1 MLKFKGGGG
10 FTLYYEVDKKLEEYL
25 CTERSDAFVVGLV
38 LYAMSRSNNE
48 DPITITCYAPL
59 SNRLYYQLV
68 VHLIPAISKELK
80 FYNTININCGLD
92 DRIINSQNAVATG
105 VSGGVDSF
113 YTLLKN
119 KEENISGH
127 KITHGVYLE
136 YDTKASLDDEL
147 PLKLREYAE
156 NICNE
161 LGIVFVSISSNI
173 VKDVYRLAHEAI
185 ITPMF
190 TSYIFAL
197 QKLFSIYYFS
207 SGHPYSS
214 FKICS
219 HSSELYNLL
228 YMHLLSSENLSFY
241 TTGSDA
247 LRHEKTLYISN
258 FELPRH
264 YLNVCRNPYIEKGVL
279 KNCSKC
285 SKCTRTMIDLYVY
298 GKLDLFRDIFDVDAF
313 NRNKD
318 YYLGYLVF
326 KGKKDHYVAETL
338 EAFRKKKIKFP
349 ISARFAGLMKL
360 FKNGFNRGNPL
371 QFTYKP

>member
-1 MLKFKGGGG
+1 M
-10 FTLYYEVDKKLEEYL
+10 
-25 CTERSDAFVVGLV
+25 CTERSDAFVIGLL
-38 LYAMSRSNNE
+38 LYAMSHSTCE
-48 DPITITCYAPL
+48 DPITMTCLAPL
-59 SNRLYYQLV
+59 SSRLYYQLV
-68 VHLIPAISKELK
+68 VHLIPTISKELK
-80 FYNTININCGLD
+80 FYNSININCELD
-92 DRIINSQNAVATG
+92 DRVINSKHAVATG

-119 KEENISGH
+119 KGENIPGFN
-127 KITHGVYLE
+127 ITHGVYLE
-136 YDTKASLDDEL
+136 YKTEASSVDEL
-147 PLKLREYAE
+147 PLKLHELAE

-161 LGIVFVSISSNI
+161 LGVVFVNISSNI
-173 VKDVYRLAHEAI
+173 VKEVYRIAHEAI

-219 HSSELYNLL
+219 HSSELHNLL
-228 YMHLLSSENLSFY
+228 YMHLLSSDNLSFY
-241 TTGSDA
+241 STGSEA
-247 LRHEKTLYISN
+247 LRHEKTEFISN

-264 YLNVCRNPYIEKGVL
+264 YLNVCRNPYIENGVL

-285 SKCTRTMIDLYVY
+285 SKCTRTMIDLYLF
-298 GKLDLFRDIFDVDAF
+298 GKLDLFRDIFDVDKF

-326 KGKKDHYVAETL
+326 KGKKDHYVSETL

-349 ISARFAGLMKL
+349 ISARVAGLIKL
-360 FKNGFNRGNPL
+360 LKNGFKRGNPL
-371 QFTYKP
+371 QYTYRP